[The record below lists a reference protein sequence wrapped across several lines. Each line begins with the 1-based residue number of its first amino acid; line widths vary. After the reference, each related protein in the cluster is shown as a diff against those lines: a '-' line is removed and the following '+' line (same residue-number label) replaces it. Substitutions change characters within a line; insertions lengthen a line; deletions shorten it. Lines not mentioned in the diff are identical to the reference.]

1 MFDICTPDEAVHHG
15 WEHSDKT
22 EAYLIV
28 AKKHGK
34 IVAKMHKKIVAKIRK
49 KIVAKMD
56 RKR

>member
-1 MFDICTPDEAVHHG
+1 MAHNFMFDICTPDEVGHHV

-22 EAYLIV
+22 ATYLIV

-34 IVAKMHKKIVAKIRK
+34 IVAKMHKKIVAK
-49 KIVAKMD
+49 MD